1 MTEPARGPQSLETF
15 ARSHL
20 FRVLALAA
28 LILVL
33 QIPVGM
39 VGDLITERQLRR
51 DHTIG
56 EVTGK
61 WGGHQEVI
69 GPLLVVPYEVHRVE
83 IRPDGST
90 RTHKRVR
97 HATFLA
103 ESLVIDGDVRGEVR
117 ERGIF
122 EVPLYDARISLS
134 GRFEAPDFEAFEVPP
149 ERVLWD
155 RAVLAVQIAD
165 ARAIQEAVTLA
176 WGESEIAFE
185 PGLGDGAA
193 SACATLGGPA
203 SGIHV
208 RLPDLRGGGATDFSL
223 DLKLHGSGSLSFA
236 PLGRETEVALHS
248 DWPHPSFQGA
258 WLPQS
263 HEIVADGF
271 DARWKVPYL
280 GRGFPQAWL
289 SDAPPGDIVTAS
301 RFGVSFV
308 TPIDPYR
315 MSQRAAK
322 YDLLFLG
329 LTFLALWLFEVLAGV
344 RVHAVQYLLVGGA
357 MSLFYLLL
365 LAFSEHIGVG
375 AAYAIAAT
383 GIIALIAGY
392 AVSVLRE
399 RWRGAAVGG
408 VVAAL
413 YGYLYVL
420 LHNEDHALLV
430 GSVGLFAVLA
440 GVMWLTR
447 GFDWFERVSFG
458 EAPENEVSV

>member
-1 MTEPARGPQSLETF
+1 MTDPHRGAQNLETF

-20 FRVLALAA
+20 FRVLALAT

-39 VGDLITERQLRR
+39 VGNLIEERQLRR
-51 DHTIG
+51 DQTIG

-61 WGGHQEVI
+61 WGGHQQVI
-69 GPLLVVPYEVHRVE
+69 GPLLTVPYEVHRVE
-83 IRPDGST
+83 TRADGST
-90 RTHKRVR
+90 HTHKRIR

-103 ESLVIDGDVRGEVR
+103 ESLAIDGDVRGEVR

-122 EVPLYDARISLS
+122 EVPLYDATLSLS
-134 GRFEAPDFEAFEVPP
+134 GTFAPPDFTPFEVSP
-149 ERVLWD
+149 EQVHWD
-155 RAVLAVQIAD
+155 RAVLSVQIAD
-165 ARAIQEAVTLA
+165 ARAIQEAVTLG
-176 WGESEIAFE
+176 WGGREIAFE
-185 PGLGDGAA
+185 PGLGDGATA
-193 SACATLGGPA
+193 GSSLGGPA
-203 SGIHV
+203 TGIHV
-208 RLPDLRGGGATDFSL
+208 RLPDLLDVAAADFSL
-223 DLKLHGSGSLSFA
+223 TLRLHGSGSLAFA
-236 PLGRETEVALHS
+236 PLGRETDVALRS

-263 HEIVADGF
+263 HEIAGDGF
-271 DARWKVPYL
+271 SARWKVPYL

-289 SDAPPGDIVTAS
+289 SDASPGEVVSAS

-308 TPIDPYR
+308 TPVDPYR
-315 MSQRAAK
+315 ISQRAAK

-375 AAYAIAAT
+375 AAYAIAAV
-383 GIIALIAGY
+383 GIVALIAGY
-392 AVSVLRE
+392 AVSVLRQ
-399 RWRGAAVGG
+399 RRRGAAIGG

-447 GFDWFERVSFG
+447 RVDWFARVPFG
-458 EAPENEVSV
+458 ERSDGEATA